1 MVVGM
6 EAVVC
11 RAAWS
16 ELGMTVSVVPVL
28 LVPVNCVEE
37 GDHAELPGHFL

>member
-11 RAAWS
+11 RAACS
-16 ELGMTVSVVPVL
+16 ELGRTVSLVPVL
-28 LVPVNCVEE
+28 LVPVNCVE
-37 GDHAELPGHFL
+37 GDPVELPGHFL